1 MGSLHDDAVQHIAR
15 TRFPFPG
22 QTTWPDGYVTLTNAP
37 ERRHAIAT
45 EAGPQFPDIL
55 ILDRT
60 GRTREIGEVEMSL
73 DPSAVARLRA
83 ASEATDTDT
92 PTGVHHFFVY
102 VPSGLE
108 AEAQALLESNAI
120 SYAGVRGFTQ
130 DAGGSIAIVPFVT
143 KGDPYDHQ

>member
-1 MGSLHDDAVQHIAR
+1 MGSLHDAVVAHIAR
-15 TRFPFPG
+15 TRFPFPR

-37 ERRHAIAT
+37 DRRRSIET
-45 EAGPQFPDIL
+45 EVGPLFPDIL
-55 ILDRT
+55 ILDRS

-73 DPSAVARLRA
+73 DPAAVARLKA

-102 VPSGLE
+102 VPAGLE
-108 AEAQALLESNAI
+108 ADVQALLESNGI

-130 DAGGSIAIVPFVT
+130 DAGGIIAIVPFVT